1 MFPSDCINKRGRF
14 PNHRLIV
21 KMWGSADALAMW
33 SLDLESV
40 TAEFMQKSQGHPWPS
55 HSIPLYTASISAG
68 SFQVG
73 FFCDFPA
80 GSATSNV
87 AGVPVDCHWTVGA
100 SRLPSGLPVSSPV
113 KSG

>member
-1 MFPSDCINKRGRF
+1 MQ
-14 PNHRLIV
+14 
-21 KMWGSADALAMW
+21 GSGDALVMW
-33 SLDLESV
+33 SPDLESV
-40 TAEFMQKSQGHPWPS
+40 AVEFVQKRQGRPWSS
-55 HSIPLYTASISAG
+55 HSIPRYTASISAG

>member
-1 MFPSDCINKRGRF
+1 M
-14 PNHRLIV
+14 V
-21 KMWGSADALAMW
+21 KMQGSGDALAMW
-33 SLDLESV
+33 SPDLEFV
-40 TAEFMQKSQGHPWPS
+40 IAEFVQKRQGHPWFS
-55 HSIPLYTASISAG
+55 HSIPHYSASSSAG